1 MATTKVYKT
10 ATGFVLNI
18 VVGSDFLEE
27 IEYAGLRFQ
36 EVDGVNNVVITNLLT
51 EGNHFI
57 PIADVVDGD
66 GSAIGSNTEAEVR
79 TYIDKEMAK

>member
-1 MATTKVYKT
+1 MATKVYK
-10 ATGFVLNI
+10 ATDGFVLN
-18 VVGSDFLEE
+18 VTDGVFWEE

-36 EVDGVNNVVITNLLT
+36 EVDGVANVVITNLLT

-79 TYIDKEMAK
+79 TYIDDQIGK